1 MLMKF
6 TSPDA
11 QRVVEAVE
19 ARESKRLFH
28 LRNKKT
34 VADQIR
40 KCAKAVAADHTGT
53 GFAIRRPSALRR
65 GNVHF
70 GKLTSLFGYGGQFAH
85 GLFGLGLNVMKC
97 TPIRNRQT
105 QPLFGIVSPNN

>member
-6 TSPDA
+6 TSPGA

-34 VADQIR
+34 VADQIQ
-40 KCAKAVAADHTGT
+40 KCAKAVAADHTGI
-53 GFAIRRPSALRR
+53 GFSIRRPSAQRR
-65 GNVHF
+65 RHV
-70 GKLTSLFGYGGQFAH
+70 LFGN
-85 GLFGLGLNVMKC
+85 L
-97 TPIRNRQT
+97 TPIFAMWDSWRMS
-105 QPLFGIVSPNN
+105 FSAWACMSGISHPPADRTAFRYRLP

>member
-6 TSPDA
+6 TSPGA

-34 VADQIR
+34 VADQIQ
-40 KCAKAVAADHTGT
+40 KCAKGRRRRSHGHWFRDSSAIGAAQAACSFRQIDRNLCAGSTGRRNT
-53 GFAIRRPSALRR
+53 GVKSLCWGF
-65 GNVHF
+65 
-70 GKLTSLFGYGGQFAH
+70 KLQ
-85 GLFGLGLNVMKC
+85 GLTWSFV
-97 TPIRNRQT
+97 
-105 QPLFGIVSPNN
+105 